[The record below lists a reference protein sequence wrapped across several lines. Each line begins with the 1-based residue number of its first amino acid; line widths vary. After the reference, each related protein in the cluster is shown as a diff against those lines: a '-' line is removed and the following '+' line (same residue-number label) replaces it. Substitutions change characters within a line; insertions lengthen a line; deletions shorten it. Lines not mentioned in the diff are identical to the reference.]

1 MSLEQYELGDTL
13 DRYDVIM
20 EPKDGKGDAYVF
32 EFKVKDP
39 DSETTLEE
47 TVQSALAQI
56 KRDLRRTNPLL
67 RLCIRREEDSDRVK
81 ENYSTK
87 NMEKFPLNW
96 TKI

>member
-13 DRYDVIM
+13 DRYGVIM

-56 KRDLRRTNPLL
+56 KEKQYAAVLTAKGISGER
-67 RLCIRREEDSDRVK
+67 IRCYGFAFEGKRI
-81 ENYSTK
+81 
-87 NMEKFPLNW
+87 L
-96 TKI
+96 IG